1 MDRTG
6 RTRNDDHSA
15 GGAFLDC
22 IQKFPLLMTC
32 RSLLLLLTIAG
43 TVIGAFGSSVQ
54 EQAAFLAGMP
64 LPKGSTLTPLQNS
77 PDYRQHQKEL
87 QEQWAFCRRIRYHV
101 NARDANL
108 ILATRID
115 VRPDSVA
122 LPSVIT
128 PMPLLTPTPAPAHT
142 PKPRRIRIR
151 KALPVEI
158 RRALPVNAP
167 PTVPI
172 TLSEPSQEI
181 QLPQPTDAPRI
192 EAAPEVM
199 VIPEAAPL
207 R

>member
-1 MDRTG
+1 MPLDSFSE
-6 RTRNDDHSA
+6 TRNFLLKTSALILQDDSGIPFHDFHSDLWKVQLF
-15 GGAFLDC
+15 GVYVE
-22 IQKFPLLMTC
+22 P
-32 RSLLLLLTIAG
+32 LTIFKVHKEPELEAAYHSGEYSGLLPFGAG
-43 TVIGAFGSSVQ
+43 
-54 EQAAFLAGMP
+54 
-64 LPKGSTLTPLQNS
+64 
-77 PDYRQHQKEL
+77 
-87 QEQWAFCRRIRYHV
+87 YHV